1 MSLTFDHIGMAIAR
15 FPLVRTKQRPPQTH
29 ADWVPRPR
37 LLQLLD
43 AGLTHPLTV
52 VSAPAGFGK
61 TTLLAQWTA
70 TSSLPTAWITL
81 DAHDND
87 LTLFLTYLVA
97 GIRALFPHA
106 CAETAHLLNALRPAP
121 KTYLLTTL
129 INELDDIPDHFSL
142 VLDDYQLIT
151 DESIHDVLAELALA
165 APGGLRLVVAARSDP
180 PLPLTKFRARGD
192 LTEVRAAELRFTESE
207 IRSFLA
213 PLLSGD
219 VREEVSVDAGVDTE
233 VYNLVGARIEGW
245 VAGLRLTALALQS
258 GQTLDELLTILNQ
271 GGGRFV
277 MEYLLTEVLTGQP
290 PQVQAFLLRT
300 SILDRLRTDL
310 CADLCE
316 AKLDE
321 MEPPAPDQFL
331 LEHLERMNLFLVRL
345 DDEEGWY
352 RYHHLFRQLLQH
364 ELRARVSRDAVGA
377 LHRTA
382 SAWLARHGFVEEAIH
397 HALIAEDV
405 AGAAELVEAQ
415 VHPLMNQEQWRLLE
429 RYLTLLPDHL
439 LQQRPALLVARAFV
453 NSFLSRLAAI
463 PPLLQ
468 QAEVLLEDP
477 DQLDQLDHTDQ
488 RAIHGAIALLRA
500 QQLYYEV
507 NSTEG
512 ARVAQRALD
521 DLPASALYARSG
533 AYLYR
538 AMHQHLAGQGDEA
551 IRAIEQIVE
560 SDQGLSGMVDRL
572 LLTLCLIYQ
581 QNGQLDQV
589 LKSARRLLVAAQ
601 AYDLPLGM
609 AWAHYFL
616 GSVAYARNDLDEAV
630 EHFLVVSE
638 HRYHAHAEPLR
649 LSLMGLALSFQAQ
662 GRELAAQEV
671 VEDLATY
678 ALETQNAATH
688 RAADGLRARLAIT
701 RGDADTA
708 LLLLASLDSPPEPL
722 VSLDPLPL
730 IQARI
735 LVAQRTAESRAQA
748 TERLTELRHFAE
760 ITQNT
765 WHLPAI
771 WALQAIVDA
780 EAGKRDDALALLRRA
795 LQSAQPYGIVR
806 PFAEAGSGMEDLLR
820 ALQRIDGST
829 PYLDRL
835 VAACVTNA
843 SEPSALAL
851 TPEDRVISIP
861 MKATDIVTAREIVVL
876 SLLDQRLTD
885 REIAQRLVIS
895 SFTVHAHTRHIFRK
909 LRVNTRQAAVTA
921 ARAMGILA

>member
-1 MSLTFDHIGMAIAR
+1 MALYT
-15 FPLVRTKQRPPQTH
+15 FPLLRTKQRAPRIH

-37 LLQLLD
+37 LLDLLN
-43 AGLTHPLTV
+43 AGLTQPLTV

-61 TTLLAQWTA
+61 TTLLAQWASET
-70 TSSLPTAWITL
+70 SLPCAWITL

-87 LTLFLTYLVA
+87 LTLFLAYLVA
-97 GIRALFPHA
+97 GIQSLFPHT
-106 CAETAHLLNALRPAP
+106 CAETAHLLSALRPAP
-121 KTYLLTTL
+121 KTYLFTTL
-129 INELDDIPDHFSL
+129 INELDEIHDQFIF

-151 DESIHDVLAELALA
+151 DESIHDALAELALA
-165 APGGLRLVVAARSDP
+165 APGGLRLVVAARADP
-180 PLPLTKFRARGD
+180 PLPLTRFRARGD

-207 IRSFLA
+207 TKSFLA
-213 PLLSGD
+213 SVL
-219 VREEVSVDAGVDTE
+219 SVDARADMDAK

-245 VAGLRLTALALQS
+245 VAGLRLSALALQS
-258 GQTLDELLTILNQ
+258 GQTLDELLATLNQ
-271 GGGRFV
+271 GGGRYV
-277 MEYLLTEVLTGQP
+277 MEYLLTEVLTSQP

-382 SAWLARHGFVEEAIH
+382 SAWLARHGFMEEAIR

-468 QAEVLLEDP
+468 QAEALLDDPNQPDDP
-477 DQLDQLDHTDQ
+477 DQPDQ
-488 RAIHGAIALLRA
+488 RAIHGAIAALRA
-500 QQLYYEV
+500 QQLYFAV

-512 ARVAQRALD
+512 AHVAQRALD
-521 DLPASALYARSG
+521 DLPATALYARSG

-538 AMHQHLAGQGDEA
+538 AMHQHLAGQGGEA

-662 GRELAAQEV
+662 GRALAAQEV

-678 ALETQNAATH
+678 ALETENAAAF
-688 RAADGLRARLAIT
+688 RAANGLRARLAIT

-735 LVAQRTAESRAQA
+735 LVAQRNAESRAQA

-780 EAGKRDDALALLRRA
+780 EAGKRDDALALLRHA

-806 PFAEAGSGMEDLLR
+806 PFAEAGPGMEDLLR
-820 ALQRIDGST
+820 ALQGIDGST

-885 REIAQRLVIS
+885 KEIAQRLVIS

>member
-1 MSLTFDHIGMAIAR
+1 MNLDTEPFSVALVTL
-15 FPLVRTKQRPPQTH
+15 PLLHTKQRPPRTH

-37 LLQLLD
+37 LLHLLD

-61 TTLLAQWTA
+61 TTLLAQWTSG
-70 TSSLPTAWITL
+70 TSLPFAWITL

-87 LTLFLTYLVA
+87 LTQFLAYLVA
-97 GIRALFPHA
+97 GIQALFPHS
-106 CAETAHLLNALRPAP
+106 CAETAHLLSALRPAP
-121 KTYLLTTL
+121 KTFLLTTL
-129 INELDDIPDHFSL
+129 INDLDDIHDQFIL
-142 VLDDYQLIT
+142 VLDDYQFVT
-151 DESIHDVLAELALA
+151 DESIHDVLAQLALA
-165 APGGLRLVVAARSDP
+165 APGGLRLVIATRSDP
-180 PLPLTKFRARGD
+180 PLPLTKFRAKGD
-192 LTEVRAAELRFTESE
+192 LTEVRAADLRFTQSE
-207 IRSFLA
+207 IQSFLA
-213 PLLSGD
+213 PVLSGD
-219 VREEVSVDAGVDTE
+219 VREEANAEIFTM
-233 VYNLVGARIEGW
+233 VGARIEGW

-258 GQTLDELLTILNQ
+258 GQTVDELRTTLHQ

-316 AKLDE
+316 AMLDD
-321 MEPPAPDQFL
+321 MEPLTPDQFI

-345 DDEEGWY
+345 DDGEGWF

-364 ELRARVSRDAVGA
+364 ELRAHVSRDAVA
-377 LHRTA
+377 TLHRTA
-382 SAWLARHGFVEEAIH
+382 SAWLARHGFMEDAIR
-397 HALIAEDV
+397 HALTAEDV

-429 RYLTLLPDHL
+429 RYLSLLPDDL

-468 QAEVLLEDP
+468 QAEALLDDP
-477 DQLDQLDHTDQ
+477 NQPGGPEQPGQ

-521 DLPASALYARSG
+521 DLPTTALYARSG

-538 AMHQHLAGQGDEA
+538 AMHQHLAGQGEEA
-551 IRAIEQIVE
+551 IRVIEQIVE
-560 SDQGLSGMVDRL
+560 TDPSLSGMVDRL
-572 LLTLCLIYQ
+572 LLALCFIYQ

-589 LKSARRLLVAAQ
+589 LMSARRLLAVAQ
-601 AYDLPLGM
+601 ANHHPLGV

-630 EHFLVVSE
+630 EHFLVVSDR
-638 HRYHAHAEPLR
+638 RYHSNAQSVRE
-649 LSLMGLALSFQAQ
+649 SLTGLALSFLAQ

-671 VEDLATY
+671 VEDLTDY
-678 ALETQNAATH
+678 ALETQNAAAH

-701 RGDADTA
+701 RGDNGAA
-708 LLLLASLDSPPEPL
+708 LSLLASLESPPEPL

-735 LVAQRTAESRAQA
+735 LVAQRTAESRARA
-748 TERLTELRHFAE
+748 TERLATLRHFAE
-760 ITQNT
+760 ITHHA
-765 WHLPAI
+765 WHLPAM
-771 WALQAIVDA
+771 WTLQAIVDA
-780 EAGKRDDALALLRRA
+780 EAGKPDDALALLRHA
-795 LQSAQPYGIVR
+795 LQSTQPYGIVR
-806 PFAEAGSGMEDLLR
+806 PFAEAGPGMEDLLR
-820 ALQRIDGST
+820 DLQRIDGST
-829 PYLDRL
+829 PDLDRL
-835 VAACVTNA
+835 VVACATNG
-843 SEPSALAL
+843 SEPSAFAL
-851 TPEDRVISIP
+851 TPEDIEISVP
-861 MKATDIVTAREIVVL
+861 MKATDIVTAREIAVL

-885 REIAQRLVIS
+885 KEIAQRLVIS

-909 LRVNTRQAAVTA
+909 LHVNTRQAAVTA

>member
-1 MSLTFDHIGMAIAR
+1 MSLDSEPASVALVT
-15 FPLVRTKQRPPQTH
+15 FPLLHTKQRPPHTH

-37 LLQLLD
+37 LLHLLD

-61 TTLLAQWTA
+61 TTLLAQWTSG
-70 TSSLPTAWITL
+70 TSLPCAWITL

-87 LTLFLTYLVA
+87 LTLFLAYLIA
-97 GIRALFPHA
+97 GIQSLFPHT
-106 CAETAHLLNALRPAP
+106 CTETAHLLSALRPAS
-121 KTYLLTTL
+121 KTLLFTTF
-129 INELDDIPDHFSL
+129 INELDATHDQFIL
-142 VLDDYQLIT
+142 VLDDYQFIT
-151 DESIHDVLAELALA
+151 DESIHDALAELALA

-192 LTEVRAAELRFTESE
+192 LTEIRAADLRFTPSE
-207 IRSFLA
+207 TQSFLA
-213 PLLSGD
+213 PVLDLD
-219 VREEVSVDAGVDTE
+219 VPADVSSEAF
-233 VYNLVGARIEGW
+233 NIIGARVEGW

-258 GQTLDELLTILNQ
+258 GQTLDELRTTLNQ
-271 GGGRFV
+271 GGGRYV
-277 MEYLLTEVLTGQP
+277 MEYLLSEVLTSQP
-290 PQVQAFLLRT
+290 SRVQAFLLRT

-316 AKLDE
+316 ATLDE
-321 MEPPAPDQFL
+321 MEPLEPDQFL

-345 DDEEGWY
+345 DDGEGWY

-364 ELRARVSRDAVGA
+364 ELRTRFSREAVGA

-382 SAWLARHGFVEEAIH
+382 SAWLARHGFTEEAIR
-397 HALIAEDV
+397 HALTAEDV
-405 AGAAELVEAQ
+405 VGAAVLVEAQ
-415 VHPLMNQEQWRLLE
+415 VHLLMNQEQWRLLE
-429 RYLTLLPDHL
+429 RYLSLLPDDL
-439 LQQRPALLVARAFV
+439 LQQRPALLVARAYV

-468 QAEVLLEDP
+468 QAEELLDDP
-477 DQLDQLDHTDQ
+477 DQPDHTDQ
-488 RAIHGAIALLRA
+488 RAIRGAIAVLRA
-500 QQLYYEV
+500 QQLYFEV

-521 DLPASALYARSG
+521 DLPATALYARSG
-533 AYLYR
+533 AFLYR
-538 AMHQHLAGQGDEA
+538 ALHQHLAGQGDEA
-551 IRAIEQIVE
+551 IRVIEQIVE
-560 SDQGLSGMVDRL
+560 TDPDLSATVDRL
-572 LLTLCLIYQ
+572 LLALCFIYQ

-589 LKSARRLLVAAQ
+589 LMSARRLLAAAQ
-601 AYDLPLGM
+601 ANHHPLGA

-616 GSVAYARNDLDEAV
+616 GSVAYIRNDLDEAV
-630 EHFLVVSE
+630 ERFMVVSE
-638 HRYHAHAEPLR
+638 RRYHAHA
-649 LSLMGLALSFQAQ
+649 LSVRESLLGLALSFQAQ

-671 VEDLATY
+671 VEDLTDY
-678 ALETQNAATH
+678 ALETQNAAA
-688 RAADGLRARLAIT
+688 RSAAEGLRARLAIA
-701 RGDADTA
+701 RGDNGAA
-708 LLLLASLDSPPEPL
+708 LSLLASLDSPPAPL

-735 LVAQRTAESRAQA
+735 LLAQGTVASRAQA
-748 TERLTELRHFAE
+748 TERLAALRHFAE

-765 WHLPAI
+765 WHLPAM
-771 WALQAIVDA
+771 WALQAIVDV
-780 EAGKRDDALALLRRA
+780 EVGKRDDALALLRRA
-795 LQSAQPYGIVR
+795 LQSAQPHGIVR
-806 PFAEAGSGMEDLLR
+806 PFAEAGSGMEDLVR
-820 ALQRIDGST
+820 ALQDIDGPS

-843 SEPSALAL
+843 SEPRALAL

-885 REIAQRLVIS
+885 KEIAQRLVIS
-895 SFTVHAHTRHIFRK
+895 SFTVHTHTRHIFRK
-909 LRVNTRQAAVTA
+909 LGVNTRQAAVTT